1 MTTDSSSE
9 DQFLVARLIEGDD
22 SALEAVISAYGGAV
36 FTAAATVTKDLAF
49 AEEVA
54 QDAFLALWMR
64 ADRFDPEMGSLKA
77 FLLRIARY
85 KAIDRVRQHEARR
98 QRDQAIAQDRSNP
111 HRTKRESAI
120 VEERERVQS
129 ALTKLS
135 PVQREMIL
143 LTYFLGRTRTEAA
156 AELGIPEGTAKTRLR
171 DALIKLRSL
180 REDI

>member
-1 MTTDSSSE
+1 MTDRTSD
-9 DQFLVARLIEGDD
+9 DQDLVVRLIEGDD
-22 SALEAVISAYGGAV
+22 SALKEVIVAYGAAV
-36 FTAAATVTKDLAF
+36 FAAAATVTKDLAI

-54 QDAFLALWMR
+54 QDTFLALWMQ
-64 ADRFDPEMGSLKA
+64 ADRFDADIGSLRA
-77 FLLRIARY
+77 YLLRIARY

-98 QRDQAIAQDRSNP
+98 QRDHASTQDRSNDP
-111 HRTKRESAI
+111 ETKRESAI

-129 ALTKLS
+129 ALTQLS
-135 PVQREMIL
+135 PVQRDMIL

>member
-1 MTTDSSSE
+1 MTDRTSD
-9 DQFLVARLIEGDD
+9 DGVLVARLSEGDD
-22 SALEAVISAYGGAV
+22 SALKDLIDGYGGAV
-36 FTAAATVTKDLAF
+36 FAAAAVVAKDLAI

-54 QDAFLALWMR
+54 QDTFLALWMQ
-64 ADRFDPEMGSLKA
+64 ADRFDPETGSLKG

-98 QRDQAIAQDRSNP
+98 QRDHASAQDRSNDQE
-111 HRTKRESAI
+111 TKRESAI

-129 ALTKLS
+129 ALTQLS
-135 PVQREMIL
+135 PVQRDMVL

-180 REDI
+180 REGI